1 MSPTPTAPTAP
12 PTLVV
17 DPNGLNALLREL
29 DGAAEIAVDT
39 EADSFFSYRERVCLI
54 QISARGRD
62 WIVDPFAELDLAP
75 LGAVFA
81 DPARLKVFHDAEFDI
96 LILHRELGFR
106 FRGLFDTRIAA
117 AALGNKSP
125 GLATVLNEHFG
136 VELDKSLQRSDWSQ
150 RPLTP
155 QQIAYARLDTH
166 FLERLMAQQLELLRA
181 REREHIVREE
191 MLRLERLE
199 SQPRETGPDDAFAI
213 KGARTLSPLGLRAL
227 RELFA
232 WREQEAERRNVP
244 PFKVC
249 NNDQLLELA
258 RGMPNHP
265 RMLTAPGMLYGR
277 QAGQYGSAVL
287 AAITRARE
295 AGPLASDPFPSYSDD
310 ERRVFDE
317 RGELT
322 DRLKQWRKVEAEKL
336 ELDSALVLNRHA
348 LEAIA
353 ERRLATPEAVRALE
367 SVLPWQAAS
376 YAEGIAGVVAKFESD
391 LASGKLDFKSRRRR

>member
-1 MSPTPTAPTAP
+1 MTTPPPAPTTP

-17 DPNGLNALLREL
+17 DDAGLGALLREL
-29 DGAAEIAVDT
+29 DAAAEIAVDT

-54 QISARGRD
+54 QLSARGRD
-62 WIVDPFAELDLAP
+62 WIVDPFGELDLAP

-81 DPARLKVFHDAEFDI
+81 DPARLKIFHDAEFDI
-96 LILHRELGFR
+96 LILHREHGFR
-106 FRGLFDTRIAA
+106 FKGLFDTRIAA
-117 AALGNKSP
+117 AALGHKSP
-125 GLATVLNEHFG
+125 GLASVLNEHFG

-150 RPLTP
+150 RPLSP

-166 FLERLMAQQLELLRA
+166 FLERLMTQQVELLRA

-199 SQPRETGPDDAFAI
+199 AQQRATTPDDAFAI
-213 KGARTLSPLGLRAL
+213 KGARALSPLGLRAL

-249 NNDQLLELA
+249 NNDQLVELA
-258 RGMPNHP
+258 RALPNHP
-265 RMLTAPGMLYGR
+265 RLLTAPGMLYGR
-277 QAGQYGSAVL
+277 QAGQYGGAVL
-287 AAITRARE
+287 AAITRARA
-295 AGPLASDPFPSYSDD
+295 AGPLEQDPFPSYTD
-310 ERRVFDE
+310 EQRRVFDE

-336 ELDSALVLNRHA
+336 ALDSALVLNRHA

-353 ERRLATPEAVRALE
+353 TQRLATPEAVRALE
-367 SVLPWQAAS
+367 SVLPWQAAA
-376 YAEGIAGVVAKFESD
+376 YAEAIAGVVAKFEAD

>member
-1 MSPTPTAPTAP
+1 MTTPAPTTP

-17 DPNGLNALLREL
+17 DAAGLAALLREL
-29 DGAAEIAVDT
+29 DAASEIAVDT

-54 QISARGRD
+54 QLSARGRD
-62 WIVDPFAELDLAP
+62 WIVDPLAELDLAP

-81 DPARLKVFHDAEFDI
+81 DPRRLKIFHDAEFDI
-96 LILHRELGFR
+96 LILRREYGFR
-106 FRGLFDTRIAA
+106 CTGLFDTRIAA
-117 AALGNKSP
+117 AALGSKAP
-125 GLATVLNEHFG
+125 GLAAVLHEHFG

-150 RPLTP
+150 RPLSP
-155 QQIAYARLDTH
+155 QQIAYARYDTH
-166 FLERLMAQQLELLRA
+166 YLERLMAEQLSILRE

-199 SQPRETGPDDAFAI
+199 AQPRVTTPDDAYSL

-227 RELFA
+227 RELFL

-249 NNDQLLELA
+249 NNDQLVELA
-258 RGMPNHP
+258 RALPNHP
-265 RMLTAPGMLYGR
+265 RMLTGNGMLYGR
-277 QAGQYGSAVL
+277 QAGQYGGAVL
-287 AAITRARE
+287 AAIARARA
-295 AGPLASDPFPSYSDD
+295 AGPLEQDPFPSYTDE

-317 RGELT
+317 RAELM

-336 ELDSALVLNRHA
+336 ALDSALVLNRHA

-353 ERRLATPEAVRALE
+353 TQRLATPDAVRGLE
-367 SVLPWQAAS
+367 SVLPWQAAA
-376 YAEGIAGVVAKFESD
+376 YADAIASVVAKFEAD
-391 LASGKLDFKSRRRR
+391 LASGKLDFSRKRRR